1 MVSHVMRTLA
11 FTTVSA
17 EKTRELGARIGA
29 ACAGGEVF
37 LLSGDLGA
45 GKTCLTQGV
54 ARGLGVEATVT
65 SPTFVTHMQYLGGRG
80 LALEHFDFYRLE
92 GCRASAL
99 DFYDFFNDPRR
110 VCVVE
115 WPQVIPDVLPKEFI
129 GVELTAPA
137 RNRRQFVLT
146 AATPAGERFL
156 DGLA

>member
-1 MVSHVMRTLA
+1 MRTLA

-92 GCRASAL
+92 GCRADAL
-99 DFYDFFNDPRR
+99 DFTISSTTPGASAWSSGRRSSPTSSPRSSSG
-110 VCVVE
+110 
-115 WPQVIPDVLPKEFI
+115 W
-129 GVELTAPA
+129 
-137 RNRRQFVLT
+137 N
-146 AATPAGERFL
+146 
-156 DGLA
+156 